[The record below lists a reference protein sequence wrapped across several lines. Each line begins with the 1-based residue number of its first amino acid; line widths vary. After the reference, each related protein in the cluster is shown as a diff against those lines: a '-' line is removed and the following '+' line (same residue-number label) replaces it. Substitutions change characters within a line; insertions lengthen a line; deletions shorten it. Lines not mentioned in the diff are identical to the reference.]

1 MLRKI
6 WQKLNK
12 ASNSKLYVFLRFCV
26 RIFVTNLAYI
36 LWILEPLIKIRIYR
50 GEIGRIGHLA
60 SFFEVLIRSK
70 EVDLNNK
77 KQFNYFIVPNNPA
90 NKTLYKMWKRH
101 LNFIESSK
109 LDFIYHLCAPWLAR
123 RKHFGPLTVQQ
134 GGMPI
139 KKPTL
144 KFSKEDH
151 STGINY
157 LKEMKVIKNDWFV
170 CLHSRSSVYLKK
182 RFKDK
187 DYSFH
192 DIRDSSFQ
200 MLLESAKFIVN
211 KGGKCVKMSNGDNE
225 KLNDKFSKYIIDY
238 SYYKQNDF
246 MDIYLPANC
255 KFFLGGPSGLLSVSH
270 LFNTPVACTNIWPV
284 STVSIPSNGLFIP
297 KLLWLLDEKRF
308 ISYKEI
314 KENKLD
320 NIKTA
325 RELLNKGIRVIENDN
340 DDIKL
345 LTLDM
350 FDLINNNKL
359 SKNELSIRNKF
370 MNNYFK
376 VNKFENKYN
385 IGEGLKNSGNI
396 SWRFLNKH
404 SYLMNS

>member
-1 MLRKI
+1 MLKTVWR
-6 WQKLNK
+6 KLNRI
-12 ASNSKLYVFLRFCV
+12 SNSKLYIFVRFCIRV
-26 RIFVTNLAYI
+26 IITRLIYL
-36 LWILEPLIKIRIYR
+36 LWIFEPFIKIRIYR

-60 SFFEVLIRSK
+60 TYFEVLIRSK

-77 KQFNYFIVPNNPA
+77 KQFNIFIVPKNPA
-90 NKTLYKMWKRH
+90 NQTLYKMWKKH
-101 LNFIESSK
+101 LYFIESKK
-109 LDFIYHLCAPWLAR
+109 LDFIFHLCAPWLSK
-123 RKHFGPLTVQQ
+123 RKHFGPLKIQQ
-134 GGMPI
+134 GGIPK

-144 KFSKEDH
+144 KFTKQENKKGI
-151 STGINY
+151 STLKGMGIN
-157 LKEMKVIKNDWFV
+157 NDWYV
-170 CLHSRSSVYLKK
+170 CLHSRSSDYLKN
-182 RFKDK
+182 RFIDL
-187 DYSFH
+187 DYSRH
-192 DIRDSSFQ
+192 DLRDSSFQ
-200 MLLESAKFIVN
+200 MLKESAKLIIN
-211 KGGKCVKMSNGDNE
+211 KGGKCIRMSNGDNQ
-225 KLNDKFSKYIIDY
+225 KLNGKLREYIIDY
-238 SYYKQNDF
+238 AYYEQSDF
-246 MDIYLPANC
+246 MDVYLPANC

-270 LFNTPVACTNIWPV
+270 LFNTPVACTNIWPL
-284 STVSIPSNGLFIP
+284 STVSVPANSLFIP

-320 NIKTA
+320 SIKTA
-325 RELLNKGIRVIENDN
+325 NEFLSKGIKVIENDN

-359 SKNELSIRNKF
+359 SKNELSVRNKF